1 MFCSDHGSAIGWGPS
16 LSRIW
21 TVADPGEPIEYP
33 APGWR
38 VSRSVLTPSAAR
50 SSISVTS
57 SVEVASPSAK
67 VIGFSGVTKSV
78 PALALPDAASETV
91 RGPSVRSRVR
101 VKLAGRPPFSQS
113 SEGDAVM
120 VTIAGGG
127 PTMAT
132 LPVSVAS
139 AVAPAES
146 VTRTVNTGDPA
157 SPAAG
162 SPLAVPAEETPSH
175 AGPLVFSQVK
185 VSPMSGS
192 PR

>member
-1 MFCSDHGSAIGWGPS
+1 MA
-16 LSRIW
+16 
-21 TVADPGEPIEYP
+21 YP

-38 VSRSVLTPSAAR
+38 VSRSVLTPSATA
-50 SSISVTS
+50 SSSKVIS

-67 VIGFSGVTKSV
+67 VIEFSGATKSV
-78 PALALPDAASETV
+78 PGLALPDAASEMV

-101 VKLAGRPPFSQS
+101 VKLAGIPSSSQS
-113 SEGDAVM
+113 SEADAVM
-120 VTIAGGG
+120 VTVAGGG

-132 LPVSVAS
+132 SAVSVAS

-162 SPLAVPAEETPSH
+162 SPLAVPADETPSH